1 MGRLVTGLSVDERLK
16 LAGDFFMKKDDVHQ
30 TMRRLSDRLKEEN
43 IPYAII
49 GGMALNLH
57 GFMRV
62 TGDVDVLTTREGLDA
77 IHQRL
82 IGRGYVRKFQGERKR
97 IRDTTTGISVDFI
110 TTGEYPGDGK
120 PKPVVFPDPAEAVIR
135 DGIEVIDL
143 PKLIELKIASGLS
156 SEERYL
162 IDLGDVQK
170 AISEMR
176 LPRELADQL
185 HPSVRPEYIRMW
197 EAWKNRP
204 ATAPDYE
211 PYEP

>member
-1 MGRLVTGLSVDERLK
+1 LGQSVDESLK
-16 LAGDFFMKKDDVHQ
+16 SIGDFFMKKDDVHQ
-30 TMRRLSDRLKEEN
+30 TMRRLSDRLKQEN

-49 GGMALNLH
+49 GGMAMNLH
-57 GFMRV
+57 GFRRV

-77 IHQRL
+77 IHERL
-82 IGRGYVRKFQGERKR
+82 IGRGYVPKFPGARKR
-97 IRDTTTGISVDFI
+97 IRDTATGIDIDFI

-135 DGIEVIDL
+135 DGIEVLDL
-143 PKLIELKIASGLS
+143 PKVIELKIASGLS

-162 IDLGDVQK
+162 LDLGDVQK
-170 AISEMR
+170 LISELR
-176 LPRELADQL
+176 LPRDLAEQL
-185 HPSVRPEYIRMW
+185 DPSVRPEYLRMW

-204 ATAPDYE
+204 TTAPDYE